1 MKQLYETP
9 TLMDYGAI
17 AESTFGHPR
26 RHHWHYDLD
35 DEGSSGLPEVFPT

>member
-17 AESTFGHPR
+17 AESTFAHP
-26 RHHWHYDLD
+26 RHHWHHDLD
-35 DEGSSGLPEVFPT
+35 NDEGASGFPVVPT

>member
-17 AESTFGHPR
+17 AESTFAHPR
-26 RHHWHYDLD
+26 RHGWHHDLD
-35 DEGSSGLPEVFPT
+35 DEGSSGLPDVVPT